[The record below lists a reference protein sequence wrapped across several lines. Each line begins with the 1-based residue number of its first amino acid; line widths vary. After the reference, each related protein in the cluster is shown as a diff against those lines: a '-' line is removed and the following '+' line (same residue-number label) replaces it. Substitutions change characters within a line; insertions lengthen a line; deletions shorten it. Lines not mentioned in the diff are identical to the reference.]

1 MGRDRRQRRR
11 RLAALGGAAVAAKKH
26 MDEKQAA
33 EQQDS
38 APQAEPVDPAPA
50 ASGGVTAETTE
61 RLKELGQL
69 HEQGVLTDEEFASQ
83 KAKVLG
89 I

>member
-11 RLAALGGAAVAAKKH
+11 RAAALGGAAIAAKKH
-26 MDEKQAA
+26 RDNKLAA
-33 EQQDS
+33 EQEAS
-38 APQAEPVDPAPA
+38 APQPAPTDPAPA

-69 HEQGVLTDEEFASQ
+69 HEQGVLTDEEFASE

>member
-1 MGRDRRQRRR
+1 MGQDRRQRRR

-26 MDEKQAA
+26 MDDKSDV

-38 APQAEPVDPAPA
+38 ASQAEPTDPAPA
-50 ASGGVTAETTE
+50 APGGVTADTTA

-69 HEQGVLTDEEFASQ
+69 HEQGVLTDEEFASE

>member
-1 MGRDRRQRRR
+1 MSANPASAKGSADAKPTFIDTRH
-11 RLAALGGAAVAAKKH
+11 AARFK
-26 MDEKQAA
+26 
-33 EQQDS
+33 
-38 APQAEPVDPAPA
+38 
-50 ASGGVTAETTE
+50 GGVTAETTE

-69 HEQGVLTDEEFASQ
+69 HEQGVLTDEEFASE

>member
-11 RLAALGGAAVAAKKH
+11 RAAALGGAAVAAKKH
-26 MDEKQAA
+26 RDNKLAA

-38 APQAEPVDPAPA
+38 APQAEPTDPAPA
-50 ASGGVTAETTE
+50 ASGGVTADTTE

-69 HEQGVLTDEEFASQ
+69 HEQGVLTDEEFASE

-89 I
+89 S

>member
-1 MGRDRRQRRR
+1 MGQDRRQRRR
-11 RLAALGGAAVAAKKH
+11 RLAALGGAAVAAKKK
-26 MDEKQAA
+26 MDEKQAP

-38 APQAEPVDPAPA
+38 APQAERTDPAPA
-50 ASGGVTAETTE
+50 ASGGVTAESTE

-69 HEQGVLTDEEFASQ
+69 HEQGVLTDEEFAKE

>member
-1 MGRDRRQRRR
+1 MGQDRRQRRR
-11 RLAALGGAAVAAKKH
+11 RLAALGGAAVAAKKQW
-26 MDEKQAA
+26 DKKSDA

-38 APQAEPVDPAPA
+38 APQAEPTDPAPA
-50 ASGGVTAETTE
+50 ASGGVSADTTE

-69 HEQGVLTDEEFASQ
+69 HEQGVLTDEEFASE

-89 I
+89 T

>member
-1 MGRDRRQRRR
+1 MDKSQRRR
-11 RLAALGGAAVAAKKH
+11 RLAALGGAAMAAKKK
-26 MDEKQAA
+26 MDNKDA

-38 APQAEPVDPAPA
+38 APQAEPTDPAPA
-50 ASGGVTAETTE
+50 ASGGVTADTTA

-69 HEQGVLTDEEFASQ
+69 HEQGVLTDEEFASE

-89 I
+89 T